1 MRTIRIEEVRE
12 MKNAD
17 IRRYNAD
24 RPYMGNATADQKID
38 YILRLSDEEY
48 MNLYN
53 EVAGKE
59 NRKAEAAKAKK
70 SAISAER
77 KATGKSKAAY
87 RKEYNDLM
95 NDYKTNKN
103 MESYKAAKA
112 IAKFAF

>member
-1 MRTIRIEEVRE
+1 MRTIRIEEVCE
-12 MKNAD
+12 MKNED

-24 RPYMGNATADQKID
+24 RPYTGNAAADQKID

-53 EVAGKE
+53 EVARKE

-77 KATGKSKAAY
+77 KATGKSKKAY
-87 RKEYNDLM
+87 REEYEALM
-95 NDYKTNKN
+95 AEYKKTGNLDAK
-103 MESYKAAKA
+103 KAAKS
-112 IAKFAF
+112 IAKSAF

>member
-1 MRTIRIEEVRE
+1 MKTITIEEVTA
-12 MKNAD
+12 MKSAD
-17 IRRYNAD
+17 IKRYNED
-24 RPYMGNATADQKID
+24 RPYTGNATADQRID

-59 NRKAEAAKAKK
+59 NRKAEAARARK

-77 KATGKSKAAY
+77 KATGKSRAAY

-103 MESYKAAKA
+103 MESYKAARA